1 MSERIRILT
10 VIRHPV
16 GGIRTYL
23 KYTYGHLDEQK
34 YEFTILT
41 VQGDEAQLILKD
53 LEKFGV
59 NLVEVE
65 GRHPLAGMI
74 WRMFLMIR
82 GRRHWDLI
90 HSQGYTAAM
99 VAVLASVF
107 SRTCHVV
114 TPHEVLRQDQFAG
127 WLGPLK
133 RKILGF
139 LLSRADVIQSVS
151 HDAQENLVEY
161 LPVLRRHPSKLAVI
175 MNGISVEEFD
185 QGSIEGGSTFRK
197 DNGIGDEV
205 VLFGFFGRFM
215 PAKGFTV
222 LIDAVEEIAK
232 GNGIKRDFKVVAVND
247 GAFIRE
253 YKAIIARKGL
263 SNYFLFSGFI
273 PKVAPVMR
281 EMDAVVMPSLW
292 EAFGLLATEG
302 MIAGVPVIASNCIG
316 LREAVKDT
324 PAIMVEAGDSHSI
337 AEGMRRFVS
346 DEMRYKEEARRFIP
360 IAKSRFDSR
369 VSAAKLDNLFDEAIN
384 HRMKGTVPAGAG

>member
-1 MSERIRILT
+1 MTKKIKILT

-41 VQGDEAQLILKD
+41 VGGDEGRLILKD

-59 NLVEVE
+59 NLIEVE
-65 GRHPLAGMI
+65 ARRPLVGMI
-74 WRMFLMIR
+74 WRMFLMMR

-90 HSQGYTAAM
+90 HSQGYTAAA
-99 VAVLASVF
+99 VVVLAGVF
-107 SRTCHVV
+107 SRICHVV
-114 TPHEVLRQDQFAG
+114 TPHEVLRQDQFDG
-127 WLGPLK
+127 LLGPIK

-151 HDAQENLVEY
+151 HDAQQNLVEY
-161 LPVLRRHPSKLAVI
+161 LPVLRKHPSKLTVI

-185 QGSIEGGSTFRK
+185 QGPSEGDSTFRK
-197 DNGIGDEV
+197 GNGFGDEV

-222 LIDAVEEIAK
+222 LIDAVEEISK
-232 GNGIKRDFKVVAVND
+232 NNGIKRDFKVVAVND

-253 YKAIIARKGL
+253 YKAIIAQKGL

-273 PKVAPVMR
+273 PNVAPVMK

-292 EAFGLLATEG
+292 EAFGLLAVEG

-324 PAIMVEAGDSHSI
+324 PAIIVESGDSHSI

-346 DEMRYKEEARRFIP
+346 DEIRYKDEARQFIP
-360 IAKSRFDSR
+360 VAKSRFDSK
-369 VSAAKLDNLFDEAIN
+369 VTAAKLDVLFDEVIN
-384 HRMKGTVPAGAG
+384 HRKKGTFPTGAG